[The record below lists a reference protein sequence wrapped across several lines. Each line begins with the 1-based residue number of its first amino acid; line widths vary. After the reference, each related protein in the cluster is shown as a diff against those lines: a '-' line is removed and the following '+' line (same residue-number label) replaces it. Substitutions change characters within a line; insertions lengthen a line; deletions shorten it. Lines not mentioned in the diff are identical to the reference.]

1 MGWGNFTMNEKHLI
15 ITIDGP
21 AGSGKSTVSKM
32 LARKIGAEFLD
43 TGAMYRA
50 VTLAVMN
57 RQADL
62 SDQNALQA
70 ILSETNFDF
79 RTDDHLLKVTIDG
92 KDATEAIRTPDV
104 TASVKYIASASGI
117 RSELVKLQ
125 QQMAEKLGR
134 VVTEGRDQGTVAFP
148 DADYKF
154 FLVADIAERAR
165 RRHAELIAK
174 GLDAEI
180 DGIAAD
186 IAKRDDSDMNR
197 TDGPL
202 VAAEDSIEIDS
213 SNLDAEGVVEAML
226 KHITL

>member
-1 MGWGNFTMNEKHLI
+1 MSEKRLI

-50 VTLAVMN
+50 VTLAAMN
-57 RQADL
+57 KQIEMSDENAMLAVL
-62 SDQNALQA
+62 SD
-70 ILSETNFDF
+70 TDFDF
-79 RTDDHLLKVTIDG
+79 QIENHVLKVTIDG
-92 KDATEAIRTPDV
+92 KDATEDIRRPDV
-104 TASVKYIASASGI
+104 TASVRYIAAASGI

-125 QQMAEKLGR
+125 QKMAGKLGS

-148 DADYKF
+148 NADYKF
-154 FLVADIAERAR
+154 FLVADVAERAR

-174 GLDAEI
+174 GLDAQI
-180 DGIAAD
+180 DNIQAD
-186 IAKRDDSDMNR
+186 IAKRDDSDINR

-202 VAAEDSIEIDS
+202 IAAEDAIEIDS

-226 KHITL
+226 KYINL

>member
-1 MGWGNFTMNEKHLI
+1 MSEKRLI

-50 VTLAVMN
+50 VTLAAMN
-57 RQADL
+57 KQIEMSDENAMLAVL
-62 SDQNALQA
+62 SD
-70 ILSETNFDF
+70 TDFDF
-79 RTDDHLLKVTIDG
+79 QIENHVLKVTIDG
-92 KDATEAIRTPDV
+92 KDATEDIRRPDV
-104 TASVKYIASASGI
+104 TASVRYIAAASGI

-125 QQMAEKLGR
+125 QKMAGKLGS

-148 DADYKF
+148 NADYKF
-154 FLVADIAERAR
+154 FLVADVAERAR

-174 GLDAEI
+174 GLDAQI
-180 DGIAAD
+180 DKIQAD
-186 IAKRDDSDMNR
+186 IEKRDDSDINR

-202 VAAEDSIEIDS
+202 IAAEDAIEIDS
-213 SNLDAEGVVEAML
+213 SNLDAEGVVKAML
-226 KHITL
+226 KHIKL